1 MEQIP
6 RDTKCFP
13 RVSKMAII
21 TNNLYQL
28 VLFPTVDHKTIIIQK
43 FHLFF
48 IYFKKFWNFI
58 DLYYLVFCSSFLLYD
73 TCKYI
78 FLIN

>member
-43 FHLFF
+43 FHLF
-48 IYFKKFWNFI
+48 
-58 DLYYLVFCSSFLLYD
+58 LYILKSSGISLICIIWFFALLFFFMIHV
-73 TCKYI
+73 KI
-78 FLIN
+78 FF